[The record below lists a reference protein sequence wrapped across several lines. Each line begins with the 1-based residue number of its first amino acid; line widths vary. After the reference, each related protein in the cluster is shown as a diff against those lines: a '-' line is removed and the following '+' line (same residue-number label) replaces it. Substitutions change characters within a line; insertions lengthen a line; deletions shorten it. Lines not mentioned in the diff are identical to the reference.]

1 MSIFKKIQL
10 NHQQKAIISSLIGV
24 SVLIILI
31 GILSLFAW
39 EDNFLKFLLP
49 LKRVIYSLIGGT
61 IWEFS
66 HFFTLPLSLLGIFLG
81 TKSLKSLKSSR
92 RSLAIFAIVLNSIN
106 FLFALFIAW
115 FLFGLARGM

>member
-81 TKSLKSLKSSR
+81 TKSLKSPR
-92 RSLAIFAIVLNSIN
+92 RSLAIFAIILNSIN

-115 FLFGLARGM
+115 LLFGLARGM